1 MIALLLDHLWQSS
14 IFAGGAALLVFALR
28 HNGANVRFWL
38 WFAASIKFLVPFAA
52 LTVLGSLFLTPI
64 VAPVAAPAVTLMAP
78 LAKPFSAPAPA
89 LAIGLTA
96 AVPALP
102 VALPAA
108 PAPHAFHPDLGSA
121 LLTLWILGFS
131 FLALRWLVRWS
142 RMRALLREAMDVQV
156 DAPVAVKFSA
166 SRLEPGLVGIL
177 RPVILLPQGIEQQL
191 SPGELRAV
199 LAHELCHWRRHDNLL
214 AAIHML
220 VEALFWFFPLV
231 WWLGARLN
239 AERERACD
247 ESVLAEGN
255 DPQLYAEGILKVCR
269 AYLQSP
275 LACVAGVSGAG
286 LKQRIDAIIENRLSR
301 QLTAVRKMLLGASA
315 AASIIAPLVLGLV
328 VAPMTHV
335 PAQAKAAI
343 MASLN
348 AGHRDEQAV
357 VSAQGTTTP
366 DQQTAKA
373 PAVGTEA
380 AASSQPT
387 LPVPERQLVAPPVL
401 PEPMVGPVQIAL
413 NNLPATVASASSDEP
428 KPLYTCH
435 NNSVF
440 GRVISPEAIQMVGFA
455 CVGAT
460 GDGSASEA
468 RNTWGSCP
476 LQSTDLRDYRP
487 GQSGSCKFGVNMNV
501 RLADPADAARL
512 QLGTVVRLAGNF
524 HVARNNNADYLTVA
538 NARILYIDPVGS
550 AKDPATVCQPPELV
564 EISRRVGVRL
574 CVQKDILAHLDAKG
588 PELQTAASSVIRQ
601 PYLDDFTQ
609 TSSGDLGAITCRH
622 GSQFLTCARNSYWL
636 SGNHLS
642 SPMGQPPDIGVA
654 GNTPTQGTGCNP
666 VCGAP

>member
-28 HNGANVRFWL
+28 RNGANVRFWL
-38 WFAASIKFLVPFAA
+38 WFSASMKFLVPFAA
-52 LTVLGSLFLTPI
+52 LTVLSTLFLTPI
-64 VAPVAAPAVTLMAP
+64 VAPVAAPAVKLMTP
-78 LAKPFSAPAPA
+78 LARPFSAP
-89 LAIGLTA
+89 
-96 AVPALP
+96 VPALP
-102 VALPAA
+102 AVTALPTAPTI

-121 LLTLWILGFS
+121 LLAIWGLGFL
-131 FLALRWLVRWS
+131 FLVLRWLVRWS
-142 RMRALLREAMDVQV
+142 RVRALLREAVDVQG
-156 DAPVAVKFSA
+156 DTPVLVKFSA
-166 SRLEPGLVGIL
+166 SRLEPGLVGIV
-177 RPVILLPQGIEQQL
+177 RPVILLPQDIEQQL
-191 SPGELRAV
+191 SPAELKAV

-214 AAIHML
+214 AAMHML

-247 ESVLAEGN
+247 EGVLAEGN
-255 DPQLYAEGILKVCR
+255 DPQMYAEGILKVCR

-286 LKQRIDAIIENRLSR
+286 LKQRIDAIMENRLSR
-301 QLTAVRKMLLGASA
+301 QLTAVKKMLLGASA
-315 AASIIAPLVLGLV
+315 AASIITPLVLGLV

-343 MASLN
+343 LASLN
-348 AGHRDEQAV
+348 AGRRDDQAV
-357 VSAQGTTTP
+357 VPAQEANTP
-366 DQQTAKA
+366 DEQTARA
-373 PAVGTEA
+373 PTVGAEA
-380 AASSQPT
+380 AANSQPA

-401 PEPMVGPVQIAL
+401 PDPLVGPIQVAS
-413 NNLPATVASASSDEP
+413 NNLAAMPGSADSDEP

-455 CVGAT
+455 CIGAS
-460 GDGSASEA
+460 GDGGASEA

-524 HVARNNNADYLTVA
+524 HVARNDHADYLTVT
-538 NARILYIDPVGS
+538 NAKILYIDPVGS
-550 AKDPATVCQPPELV
+550 AQDPAIVCQPPELV
-564 EISRRVGVRL
+564 EITKRVGVRL

-588 PELQTAASSVIRQ
+588 PELETAARSVIRQ
-601 PYLDDFTQ
+601 PHLDDFAR

-622 GSQFLTCARNSYWL
+622 GSVFLTCARNSYWL

-642 SPMGQPPDIGVA
+642 APMGQPPDTFA
-654 GNTPTQGTGCNP
+654 GSVPPQGTGCDP